1 MEEENKIEPKD
12 KKVTPLVTF
21 ISLIAVFIILVGVMA
36 VFPKGGIQ
44 IGESTIQFPTIN
56 DFFIPEVE
64 EDSLAKLEKDLAE
77 LFDSTVIVS
86 QIDSAIIQHRLDSL
100 KTFRQSI
107 QINSKGQASINTF
120 FKALENA
127 RNKKVRIMHYGD
139 SQIEADR
146 ITSLLRNELQKKF
159 GGYGV
164 GLFPIIQVARKM
176 SVNIEYSENW
186 KRYPG
191 FGRRDSTITHRKYGA
206 IMALCR
212 YAPMPTNTIIP
223 DSIQHEAW
231 VKIKK
236 PRASYGRTRTH
247 TNMRVF
253 LSNSHVNVNYSIT
266 ADGVE
271 VKSGVIP
278 PNTPYQTL
286 IANFSTTPEEI
297 VLTFKGSDSPDIYGI
312 SLEGSNG
319 VVMDNIPLR
328 GSSGTIFTKQNA
340 TLLSNMYANLS
351 PSLIIMQFGGNTI
364 PYLKDEKGA
373 VDYGNWFKSQINFMK
388 RLNPNAAIIVVG
400 PSDMSVKEKTEYVTY
415 PYLED
420 VRDAMKDAALSSGC
434 LYWDMYEVMGGK
446 NSMPKW
452 VEADPPLAAKDYIH
466 FSPKGAKKM
475 ALEFN
480 TKLFDLYNLYKNPDY
495 KPTPK
500 EEEKIKPKKTEEV
513 INDSIQ

>member
-1 MEEENKIEPKD
+1 MEENNNIDPKE
-12 KKVTPLVTF
+12 KKVTPIVTF
-21 ISLIAVFIILVGVMA
+21 ISLVAVFAILVGIMS
-36 VFPKGGIQ
+36 VFPKYGIK

-56 DFFIPEVE
+56 DFFLPTIK
-64 EDSLAKLEKDLAE
+64 EDSLAKLEKDLAV
-77 LFDSTVIVS
+77 LFDSNIVVS
-86 QIDSAIIQHRLDSL
+86 QIDSSIIKHRLDSL
-100 KTFRQSI
+100 KSFRQSI

-120 FKALENA
+120 FAALENA
-127 RNKKVRIMHYGD
+127 KNKKVRIMHYGD

-164 GLFPIIQVARKM
+164 GLFPIIQVAPKM
-176 SVNIEYSENW
+176 SVNTEYSENW

-191 FGRRDSTITHRKYGA
+191 FGKRDSTITHRKYGA
-206 IMALCR
+206 LMAFCR
-212 YAPMPTNTIIP
+212 YAPMPASTIIP

-236 PRASYGRTRTH
+236 PRASYGRTKTH

-253 LSNSHVNVNYSIT
+253 LSNSHSNINYRIT

-271 VKSGVIP
+271 IKSGIIS

-286 IANFSTTPEEI
+286 TTNFTSTPEEI
-297 VLTFKGSDSPDIYGI
+297 LLTFKGSDSPDVYGI
-312 SLEGSNG
+312 SLEGSSG

-328 GSSGTIFTKQNA
+328 GSSGTIFTKQNS
-340 TLLSNMYANLS
+340 TLLSNMYASLS
-351 PSLIIMQFGGNTI
+351 PNLIIMEFGGNTI
-364 PYLKDEKGA
+364 PYLKNEKGA
-373 VDYGNWFKSQINFMK
+373 SDYGNWFKSQINFMK
-388 RLNPNAAIIVVG
+388 RLNPNAAIIIIG

-420 VRDAMKDAALSSGC
+420 VRDAMKDAALTSGC

-466 FSPKGAKKM
+466 FSPKGAKKI

-480 TKLFDLYNLYKNPDY
+480 TKLFDLYNLYKNPNY

-500 EEEKIKPKKTEEV
+500 EKEIIKSEEV
-513 INDSIQ
+513 VNDSIQ